1 MRSLSKAA
9 EKKIKQLRQKKFRDQ
24 TACFLAEG
32 DKLIRQLSNSHCRL
46 KQLYWTTDDLGLGG
60 EQIDPEDL
68 KRISAQEHPANSLA
82 IFQKNEEA
90 ERKSSDAALEL
101 YLEEV
106 QDPGNLGTILRTANW
121 FGHQQIWMSANSA
134 DPFSPKAV
142 QSSMG
147 AIGDLH
153 LHRCSLEECLAK
165 WHEDDRWVVAADM
178 NGSDYRTLKR
188 EKVGL
193 IIGNEGR
200 GLSKT
205 ARASA
210 DELIHVPRGGSS
222 EMESL
227 NAAVSAAILMAKLA

>member
-24 TACFLAEG
+24 TDCFLAEG
-32 DKLIRQLSNSHCRL
+32 DKLIRQLSTSHCRL
-46 KQLYWTTDDLGLGG
+46 RQLYWTTDDLGLGG
-60 EQIDPEDL
+60 DQIDPEEL

-82 IFQKNEEA
+82 IFQKAEVAEE
-90 ERKSSDAALEL
+90 KSSDAALEL

-121 FGHQQIWMSANSA
+121 FGHQQIWMSTNSA
-134 DPFSPKAV
+134 DPYSPKAV

-147 AIGDLH
+147 AIGSLQ
-153 LHRCSLEECLAK
+153 LHRCSLEECLTQWQK
-165 WHEDDRWVVAADM
+165 DDRWVVAADM
-178 NGSDYRTLKR
+178 DGSDYRSLER
-188 EKVGL
+188 EKIGI

-200 GLSKT
+200 GLSET
-205 ARASA
+205 ARACA
-210 DELIHVPRGGSS
+210 HELIHVPRGGSS
-222 EMESL
+222 HMESL

>member
-9 EKKIKQLRQKKFRDQ
+9 EKKIKQLRQKKFRDK

-32 DKLIRQLSNSHCRL
+32 DKLIRQLSNSHCQL
-46 KQLYWTTDDLGLGG
+46 KQLYWTKEDLGLGG
-60 EQIDPEDL
+60 EQIETQDL
-68 KRISAQEHPANSLA
+68 KRISVLEHPANSLA

-90 ERKSSDAALEL
+90 ERKSSVAPLEL

-106 QDPGNLGTILRTANW
+106 QDPGNLGTILRTAHW
-121 FGHQQIWMSANSA
+121 FGHTQIWMSTNSA
-134 DPFSPKAV
+134 DPYSPKAV

-147 AIGDLH
+147 AIGSLQ
-153 LHRCSLEECLAK
+153 LHRCSLEECLAQ
-165 WHEDDRWVVAADM
+165 WHKDDRWVVAADM
-178 NGSDYRTLKR
+178 NGTDYRTLNR
-188 EKVGL
+188 EKIGI

-200 GLSKT
+200 GLSEA
-205 ARASA
+205 ARSSA